1 MKKIIFLTL
10 ALVLIFATTSYAG
23 FNFGSDT
30 YEKVDNIL
38 IVNSLGDQTTESQF
52 NYKNVKLGY
61 NDFIPENA
69 FKNDLYN
76 QGYTKVFDFNNSN
89 LDLVEVGYMGLRGDP
104 RSYDADY
111 VLREEYEKYSSQYQD
126 IRIDK
131 NKTDIKDLN
140 IHNDYQDMRLDA
152 NKNNILQ
159 NRGNIT
165 TNKKNININ
174 KKKIKTNKSN
184 INVNKSNI
192 KTNKTNIN
200 SNKKEIKKVDTRHT
214 NWNKRQDKKINT
226 NKTGI
231 KTNKKSIKRNT
242 SNITNNTNNISS
254 NSNRINDLDNRVN
267 KLEQT
272 QVNIVGELILVQGRK
287 HKIST
292 YGKYNTN
299 RNVCSE
305 VGVKFTF
312 SFGDSWETKEILK
325 NQNRL
330 KLLEEK
336 LNSSEYQEALEN
348 VQIKKYDVI
357 VNDSIIRID
366 TRF

>member
-1 MKKIIFLTL
+1 MKKVIFLTL
-10 ALVLIFATTSYAG
+10 AFVLIFATTSYAG

-254 NSNRINDLDNRVN
+254 NSNRINDLDNRVEE
-267 KLEQT
+267 LEKT
-272 QVNIVGELILVQGRK
+272 QYVIGGAIRIVDSKKWNVELFADY
-287 HKIST
+287 S
-292 YGKYNTN
+292 TN
-299 RNVCSE
+299 RQMVDRT
-305 VGVKFTF
+305 GIRFTYKFGESYT
-312 SFGDSWETKEILK
+312 DKKIRE
-325 NQNRL
+325 
-330 KLLEEK
+330 LEER
-336 LNSSEYQEALEN
+336 LDNSGL
-348 VQIKKYDVI
+348 
-357 VNDSIIRID
+357 
-366 TRF
+366 